1 MSATLIDYM
10 AIADFL
16 EEHWTEWCEQC
27 CDENIAQEQID
38 LLREFANEDN

>member
-1 MSATLIDYM
+1 MSANLIDYM

-16 EEHWTEWCEQC
+16 EEHWTEWCELC
-27 CDENIAQEQID
+27 GDEYAQEQID